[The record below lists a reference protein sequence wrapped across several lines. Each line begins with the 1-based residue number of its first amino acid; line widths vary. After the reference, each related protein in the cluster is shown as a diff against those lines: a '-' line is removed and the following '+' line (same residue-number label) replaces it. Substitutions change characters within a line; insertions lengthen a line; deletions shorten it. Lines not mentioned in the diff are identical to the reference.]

1 MLGVGVWHPKIFW
14 DWWNLRTDDL
24 EVIKKLKK
32 NVPLKQKLHFN
43 HLNHLKS
50 LKSSNYLNHLFYPPG
65 YPGPGT
71 VGQVL
76 DMS

>member
-1 MLGVGVWHPKIFW
+1 MLGVGVWHPKIDETLEPMIW
-14 DWWNLRTDDL
+14 KSLRNS
-24 EVIKKLKK
+24 KK